1 MVQPQN
7 LQQDQQFSPSR
18 LLLSIKTRADE
29 METLPKSLVVGN
41 IFAIKTFAN
50 VLWSKTTQWQ
60 NGEDPLFILLYTR
73 NFDLRVH
80 FTFRFSVPCF
90 YQSLHP
96 PPLLLLIRGMKE

>member
-1 MVQPQN
+1 MVQHQN
-7 LQQDQQFSPSR
+7 LQQDRQFSPSR

-60 NGEDPLFILLYTR
+60 NGEDPLFIL
-73 NFDLRVH
+73 FIH
-80 FTFRFSVPCF
+80 
-90 YQSLHP
+90 
-96 PPLLLLIRGMKE
+96 KEF